1 MVFVLDKLTHEGD
14 LSPLLSTAEATP
26 GARGSALQSPST
38 RQPGR
43 ESPTEGHKV
52 DERPQKLL

>member
-43 ESPTEGHKV
+43 ESNRGA
-52 DERPQKLL
+52 QS